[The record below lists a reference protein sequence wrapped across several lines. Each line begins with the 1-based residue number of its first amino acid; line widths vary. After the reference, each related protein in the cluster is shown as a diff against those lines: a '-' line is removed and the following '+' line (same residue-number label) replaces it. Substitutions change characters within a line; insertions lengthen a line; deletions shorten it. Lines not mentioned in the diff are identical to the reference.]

1 MYMKLYLL
9 AIWLKGY
16 ILWQTKMCV
25 ASRGMRFRSH
35 KLNILLTR
43 PSCPSVC
50 PTVSLRNFEFVL
62 NFAHPPFRFCETI
75 KPNAIER

>member
-43 PSCPSVC
+43 
-50 PTVSLRNFEFVL
+50 NFEFVL
-62 NFAHPPFRFCETI
+62 DFAHPPFRFCETI